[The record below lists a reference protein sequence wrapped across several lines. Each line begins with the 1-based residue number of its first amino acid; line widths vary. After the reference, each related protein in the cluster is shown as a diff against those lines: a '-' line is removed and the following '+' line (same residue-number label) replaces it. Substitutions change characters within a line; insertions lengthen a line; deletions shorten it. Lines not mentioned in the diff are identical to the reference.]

1 METTMWYRL
10 SIAASAVLIMGG
22 VAATAA
28 ELPTYEAMG
37 FPMTP
42 HQMATLGAANAQQ
55 QAPAAAELAGLPASP
70 VQIAVLARRDQKTT
84 RSSARTTTGL
94 AHLSPVVATEQR

>member
-10 SIAASAVLIMGG
+10 SIAASAVLVMGA
-22 VAATAA
+22 VAAKAA

-55 QAPAAAELAGLPASP
+55 QAPAATPELAGLPASP
-70 VQIAVLARRDQKTT
+70 VQIAVLARHG
-84 RSSARTTTGL
+84 ARVTTGM
-94 AHLSPVVATEQR
+94 ARLSTDVATAQSR